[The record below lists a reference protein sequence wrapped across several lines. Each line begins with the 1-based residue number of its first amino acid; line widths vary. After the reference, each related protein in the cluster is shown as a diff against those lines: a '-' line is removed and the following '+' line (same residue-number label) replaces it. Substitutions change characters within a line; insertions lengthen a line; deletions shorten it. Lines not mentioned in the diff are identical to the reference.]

1 MKKRVKRVWRKAM
14 RNHGYVVKHII
25 LGAIIALLM
34 LGVGLVEGTEYEP
47 FTFPEKHEAVIEVVV
62 TLENG
67 EQYVVEVDETTA
79 TVNTYG
85 SQNPSDWEV
94 IKW

>member
-1 MKKRVKRVWRKAM
+1 MK
-14 RNHGYVVKHII
+14 NHGYIVKHII

-34 LGVGLVEGTEYEP
+34 LAVGYVEGTEYEP
-47 FTFPEKHEAVIEVVV
+47 FTFPERYSATVEVVV

-67 EQYVVEVDETTA
+67 EQYVVKTNETTA

-94 IKW
+94 TKW